1 MKEYQYRD
9 VNHRGRIER
18 VTYASTGYAGEPIE
32 KYANVYL
39 PKDYDTSEEETRYNV
54 LYCMHGGGG
63 NPDAWLDCCK
73 IKNMLD
79 YSIDTGE
86 AKPLIVVF
94 PTYYKSDRST
104 DPEKDGAAALPAEGE
119 KTRIFQKELV
129 DELIPAVEGKYRTF
143 AGGTDREAIRASRL
157 HRAFTGF
164 SMGGCTTWY
173 AFIDSLDYISTFLP
187 LSGDCW
193 VIEMM
198 GGRTRTAETAAFLHD
213 FAKNS
218 GYAPSDYRIFAAT
231 GRADIAFDALTP
243 QVEEMK
249 KYPDTFIFDEDYS
262 KGSFHYLLAEEHPH
276 AYESVYEYLYNFLP
290 YLF

>member
-1 MKEYQYRD
+1 MKEYQYHD
-9 VNHRGRIER
+9 VNNRGRIER
-18 VTYASTGYAGEPIE
+18 VTYTAAGWEGEPVE

-39 PKDYDTSEEETRYNV
+39 PYGYRAEDRETKYNV

-63 NPDAWLDCCK
+63 SPDAWLDCCK

-94 PTYYKSDRST
+94 PTYYNSPRAT
-104 DPEKDGAAALPAEGE
+104 DPAKEGAAALPSEGD
-119 KTRIFQKELV
+119 KTRLFQKELV
-129 DELIPAVEGKYRTF
+129 DALIPAVEGRYRTF
-143 AGGTDREAIRASRL
+143 AEGTDREAVKASRS

-173 AFIDSLDYISTFLP
+173 AFIDSLDYVSAFLP

-193 VIEMM
+193 IYEVM
-198 GGRTRTAETAAFLHD
+198 GGRTCTAETAAFLHD
-213 FAKNS
+213 VAKNS
-218 GYAPSDYRIFAAT
+218 GYAPEEYRIFAAT

-249 KYPDTFIFDEDYS
+249 KYTDTFLFDEDYS
-262 KGSFHYLLAEEHPH
+262 KGNFHYLLAEEHPH